1 MTDTSPTPP
10 GRESGKDA
18 NEPDTS
24 GTIFFMLVFLMALG
38 GMWFIMFLELL
49 RR

>member
-1 MTDTSPTPP
+1 MAEHEPQTPGRPP
-10 GRESGKDA
+10 GEDE

-38 GMWFIMFLELL
+38 GMWLIMFLELL